1 MFVLLEGTS
10 WGEIVFLLMMTRF
23 AVQQANTFVQQ
34 KTFPDTNNI
43 MDSLYMPVLDQLVKE
58 LCKVG

>member
-1 MFVLLEGTS
+1 
-10 WGEIVFLLMMTRF
+10 MTRF

>member
-1 MFVLLEGTS
+1 
-10 WGEIVFLLMMTRF
+10 MTRF
-23 AVQQANTFVQQ
+23 AVQQATTFVQQ